1 MTWLTLACVREGLGL
16 NIFFLQV
23 MIMIM
28 MTWFIPACVC
38 EGLGL
43 NIFFLQVMIMIMM
56 TWFIPACLFFVSI
69 FGWEHF
75 NGHRSL
81 SPGECMVQF
90 LKVGVLSFGSIV
102 KP

>member
-1 MTWLTLACVREGLGL
+1 MF
-16 NIFFLQV
+16 IF
-23 MIMIM
+23 
-28 MTWFIPACVC
+28 
-38 EGLGL
+38 
-43 NIFFLQVMIMIMM
+43 QVMIMIMM

-90 LKVGVLSFGSIV
+90 LKVGFLQAPPESSVLV
-102 KP
+102 LLQNLKPRSMIHLEF

>member
-1 MTWLTLACVREGLGL
+1 
-16 NIFFLQV
+16 
-23 MIMIM
+23 
-28 MTWFIPACVC
+28 
-38 EGLGL
+38 
-43 NIFFLQVMIMIMM
+43 MIMIMM

-90 LKVGVLSFGSIV
+90 LKVISSFDFEQVSMDAF
-102 KP
+102 